1 MRRPHS
7 SFRRNLAMLTGA
19 ALVAPLAAVAGQQAS
34 GIAPV
39 QSDSVYRLAVDS
51 ANYKQYPFV
60 YLLDDGIIKLET
72 DGRGTER
79 YHQIVQILKPGG
91 VDSWAERS
99 FSYRPGH
106 TTVTVDFMR
115 VVRPNGE
122 VISDKPNISQESTV
136 PAAMSDPVYSDTKVL
151 RYSLSGVAVGT
162 IVDVAFTTQ
171 TTDPFL
177 KGDFMHGWST
187 TMAYPALHSRYAVD
201 APASMTPRIVESHLD
216 FKRREEKV
224 GNRHYYIWEKSPSL
238 PVKGELF
245 APDSS
250 VPRAAISIGSPMHW
264 ADIARWYNGLAKDRY
279 ALSPRAIAAID
290 SVVRSR
296 RAGED
301 TVQAL
306 HRWIASDIR
315 YVSVA
320 LGLSGYQPRLPD
332 STIATGVGDCKDKAT
347 LFIAAAKH
355 LGLVAYP
362 VLLNSD
368 GVSDRSMVS
377 ITQFDHVIAA
387 MPKAGA
393 SGYSYLDLT
402 TDAMPSGEIPPSYQ
416 GEFGLVVLPDGKSDE
431 ITFPQDSAS
440 AMIST
445 FDGQVDTTGTVS
457 GRLTYI
463 ARGSAETGLRS
474 EFRQPLDSAGR
485 AGMEKAL
492 GRIFPSGTTDSLTV
506 FDGRDMRAVPKITAW
521 IHGGQ
526 VFKRAGTVAI
536 VSVPSEFQGIASRI
550 GYQLNQLNQPP
561 ASTQERKLPID
572 AATIIGPGT
581 TSTELRITLPEG
593 WKAQLPKS
601 VTATSVFGDY
611 RAEYSQEGRVLRITH
626 NITGSKGV
634 FPKEQYPELKAW
646 LKSIA
651 ADNVDAIAL
660 LSTATVP

>member
-1 MRRPHS
+1 MRRS
-7 SFRRNLAMLTGA
+7 TSDFRHAAATLGA
-19 ALVAPLAAVAGQQAS
+19 AMILLPPATLAAQQSA

-39 QSDSVYRLAVDS
+39 ASDSVYRLAVDS
-51 ANYKQYPFV
+51 SAYKQYPFV
-60 YLLDDGIIKLET
+60 YLLDDGIVRLEA
-72 DGRGTER
+72 DGRGSER
-79 YHQIVQILKPGG
+79 YHQIVQILKPAG
-91 VDSWAERS
+91 VDTWAERS

-106 TTVTVDFMR
+106 TTVTVNWMR

-162 IVDVAFTTQ
+162 IVDVAYTTQ

-177 KGDFMHGWST
+177 KGDFLHGWST
-187 TMAYPALHSRYAVD
+187 TMAYPALHSRYAID
-201 APASMTPRIVESHLD
+201 APAAMMPRIVESHLD
-216 FKRREEKV
+216 FNRREEKV
-224 GNRHYYIWEKSPSL
+224 GGRHYYFWEKSPSL

-250 VPRAAISIGSPMHW
+250 VPRASISIGSAMHW
-264 ADIARWYNGLAKDRY
+264 SDVARWYGGLAKDRY
-279 ALSPRAIAAID
+279 SLSPRAIAAID
-290 SVVRSR
+290 SVVRTR

-320 LGLSGYQPRLPD
+320 LGLGGYQPRLPD

-355 LGLVAYP
+355 LGLTAYP

-368 GVSDRSMVS
+368 GVSDRNMVS
-377 ITQFDHVIAA
+377 ISQFDHVIAA
-387 MPKAGA
+387 MPKSGAG
-393 SGYSYLDLT
+393 GYSYLDLT
-402 TDAMPSGEIPPSYQ
+402 TDAMPPGEIPPSYQ
-416 GEFGLVVLPDGKSDE
+416 GEFGLVVLPDGKSEE
-431 ITFPQDSAS
+431 ITFPQDSA
-440 AMIST
+440 AVMTST
-445 FDGQVDTTGTVS
+445 FIGQIDSSGTVA
-457 GRLTYI
+457 GRLTYV
-463 ARGSAETGLRS
+463 AHGSAETGLRS

-492 GRIFPSGTTDSLTV
+492 GRIFPSGTTDSLKV
-506 FDGRDMRAVPKITAW
+506 FDGRDMKAVPQITAW
-521 IHGGQ
+521 IHGGE

-536 VSVPSEFQGIASRI
+536 VSVPAEFQGLGQRIA
-550 GYQLNQLNQPP
+550 YQLNQLNQLP
-561 ASTQERKLPID
+561 ATQERKLPID
-572 AATIIGPGT
+572 AAAIIGPGT

-593 WKAQLPKS
+593 WKAQLPKP
-601 VTATSVFGDY
+601 VVATSVFGDY

-634 FPKEQYPELKAW
+634 FPKEKYAELKAW

>member
-1 MRRPHS
+1 MKRI
-7 SFRRNLAMLTGA
+7 LQLC
-19 ALVAPLAAVAGQQAS
+19 AAVAASAASLAAQGS
-34 GIAPV
+34 GIPPV

-60 YLLDDGIIKLET
+60 YLLDDGVVKLEA

-91 VDSWAERS
+91 VDTWAERS

-106 TTVTVDFMR
+106 TTVTVNWMR

-122 VISDKPNISQESTV
+122 LISDKPNISQESTV

-177 KGDFMHGWST
+177 AGDFVHGWST
-187 TMAYPALHSRYAVD
+187 TMAYPALHSRYAID
-201 APASMTPRIVESHLD
+201 APASMTPRIVETHLD
-216 FKRREEKV
+216 FKRREQTV
-224 GNRHYYIWEKSPSL
+224 GNRHYYFWEKSPSL

-250 VPRAAISIGSPMHW
+250 VPRASVSVGSPMHW
-264 ADIARWYNGLAKDRY
+264 SDVARWYAGLAKDRY
-279 ALSPRAIAAID
+279 TLSPRAIAAVD
-290 SVVRSR
+290 SVVRTR

-320 LGLSGYQPRLPD
+320 FGLGGYQPHLPD

-347 LFIAAAKH
+347 LFIAAARH
-355 LGLVAYP
+355 LGLAAYP
-362 VLLNSD
+362 VLLNSE
-368 GVSDRSMVS
+368 GLSDTTMVS
-377 ITQFDHVIAA
+377 ISEFDHVIAA

-393 SGYSYLDLT
+393 ARYSYLDLT
-402 TDAMPSGEIPPSYQ
+402 TDALPPGELPPSYQ
-416 GEFGLVVLPDGKSDE
+416 GEFGLVVLPNGKSED
-431 ITFPQDSAS
+431 ITFPQDSAAVMTTTFEGEIDS
-440 AMIST
+440 AST
-445 FDGQVDTTGTVS
+445 LS
-457 GRLTYI
+457 GKLSYLG
-463 ARGSAETGLRS
+463 RGSAETGLRS

-492 GRIFPSGTTDSLTV
+492 ARILPSGTTDSLKV
-506 FDGRDMRAVPKITAW
+506 FNGRDMTAEPRITAW
-521 IHGGQ
+521 IRGGQ

-536 VSVPSEFQGIASRI
+536 ISVPGEFQGIASRA
-550 GYQLNQLNQPP
+550 GSQLHQLDQVP
-561 ASTQERKLPID
+561 ATEPRKYPID
-572 AATIIGPGT
+572 AAAIIGPGT
-581 TSTELRITLPEG
+581 TSTEFKITLPAG
-593 WKAQLPKS
+593 WKAQLPKD
-601 VTATSVFGDY
+601 VVATSEFGDY
-611 RAEYSQEGRVLRITH
+611 RASYSQDGRVLRIAH
-626 NITGSKGV
+626 RISGNKSV
-634 FPKEQYPELKAW
+634 FPKEKYAELKAW
-646 LKSIA
+646 LKAIA

>member
-1 MRRPHS
+1 MRRSIPDFHHVTAI
-7 SFRRNLAMLTGA
+7 LGA
-19 ALVAPLAAVAGQQAS
+19 ATLLLPLAALAAQEPA

-51 ANYKQYPFV
+51 ANYKQYPYVF
-60 YLLDDGIIKLET
+60 LLDDGIVKIEA

-91 VDSWAERS
+91 VDAWAERS

-106 TTVTVDFMR
+106 TTVTVNWMR

-122 VISDKPNISQESTV
+122 LISDKPNISQESTI

-177 KGDFMHGWST
+177 KGDFTHDWAT

-216 FKRREEKV
+216 FKRREQKV
-224 GNRHYYIWEKSPSL
+224 GDRRYYFWEKSPSL
-238 PVKGELF
+238 PVKGEMF

-250 VPRAAISIGSPMHW
+250 VPRASISVGSSMHW
-264 ADIARWYNGLAKDRY
+264 ADVARWYAGLSKDRY
-279 ALSPRAIAAID
+279 ALSPRAIAEID
-290 SVVRSR
+290 SVVRTR
-296 RAGED
+296 RVGED

-306 HRWIASDIR
+306 HRWIADDIR

-320 LGLSGYQPRLPD
+320 FGLGGYQPHLPD

-355 LGLVAYP
+355 LGLTAYP
-362 VLLNSD
+362 VLLNSE
-368 GVSDRSMVS
+368 GLSDTGAVS
-377 ITQFDHVIAA
+377 IGEFDHVIAA
-387 MPKAGA
+387 MPKPGA
-393 SGYSYLDLT
+393 AKYSYLDLT
-402 TDAMPSGEIPPSYQ
+402 TDALPPGELPPSYQ
-416 GEFGLVVLPDGKSDE
+416 GEFGLVVLPNGKSEE
-431 ITFPQDSAS
+431 ITFPQDSA
-440 AMIST
+440 AVMTTT
-445 FDGQVDTTGTVS
+445 FEGEIDTTGTLS
-457 GRLTYI
+457 GRLSYL
-463 ARGSAETGLRS
+463 ARGGAETGLRS

-492 GRIFPSGTTDSLTV
+492 GRVFPSGTTDSLKV
-506 FDGRDMRAVPKITAW
+506 FNGRDMKSEPRVTAW
-521 IHGGQ
+521 IRGGQ
-526 VFKRAGTVAI
+526 IFKRAGTVAI
-536 VSVPSEFQGIASRI
+536 VSVPAEFQGLASRM
-550 GYQLNQLNQPP
+550 GYQLNQLNQLP
-561 ASTQERKLPID
+561 APQVRKLPID
-572 AATIIGPGT
+572 AAAIIGPGS

-593 WKAQLPKS
+593 WKAQLPKP
-601 VTATSVFGDY
+601 VVATSVFGDY
-611 RAEYSQEGRVLRITH
+611 RAEYSQDGRVLHITH
-626 NITGSKGV
+626 NITGTKGV
-634 FPKEQYPELKAW
+634 FPKEKYPELKAW

-660 LSTATVP
+660 LSTATIP